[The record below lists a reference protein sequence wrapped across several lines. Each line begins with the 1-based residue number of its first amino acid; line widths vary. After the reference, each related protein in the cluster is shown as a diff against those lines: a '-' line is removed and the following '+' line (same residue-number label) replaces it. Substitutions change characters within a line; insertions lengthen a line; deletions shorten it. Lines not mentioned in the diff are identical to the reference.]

1 MEQTSWLQPSG
12 WEKNLDIK
20 WQFVVER
27 GPWWGG
33 AWKRLVGVVQGLL
46 RHSLGQSVLSWEELV
61 TALTEVEKVI
71 NRRPITYLWES
82 SEPGGGVPIPLCPEQ
97 FLLPP
102 RADGKEEERELNVSK
117 EFQQRKKWLSSMNDL
132 WKKEYLHQVLGSQ
145 GEVWTTQPNP
155 LKEREVVLVADDRE
169 KRLNWKMGVVQK
181 LVIGRDRRCRAA
193 VVQVKSGLLRR
204 PIRKLYKLEICAE
217 TDNLPPIT
225 SSPESSNVDD
235 DDEMQIST
243 VELIDEEED
252 AVESEVSPPRRT
264 RSGREVVRP
273 HRFRDN

>member
-1 MEQTSWLQPSG
+1 
-12 WEKNLDIK
+12 
-20 WQFVVER
+20 
-27 GPWWGG
+27 
-33 AWKRLVGVVQGLL
+33 
-46 RHSLGQSVLSWEELV
+46 
-61 TALTEVEKVI
+61 
-71 NRRPITYLWES
+71 
-82 SEPGGGVPIPLCPEQ
+82 
-97 FLLPP
+97 
-102 RADGKEEERELNVSK
+102 
-117 EFQQRKKWLSSMNDL
+117 MNDL
-132 WKKEYLHQVLGSQ
+132 WKKEYFHQVLGSQ
-145 GEVWTTQPNP
+145 EEVWTTQPNP

-181 LVIGRDRRCRAA
+181 LVIGRDGRCRAA

-235 DDEMQIST
+235 DDDEMQNIT

-252 AVESEVSPPRRT
+252 ADEREVSPPRRT
-264 RSGREVVRP
+264 RSGREVVPP

>member
-1 MEQTSWLQPSG
+1 M
-12 WEKNLDIK
+12 
-20 WQFVVER
+20 
-27 GPWWGG
+27 
-33 AWKRLVGVVQGLL
+33 
-46 RHSLGQSVLSWEELV
+46 
-61 TALTEVEKVI
+61 
-71 NRRPITYLWES
+71 
-82 SEPGGGVPIPLCPEQ
+82 
-97 FLLPP
+97 
-102 RADGKEEERELNVSK
+102 
-117 EFQQRKKWLSSMNDL
+117 
-132 WKKEYLHQVLGSQ
+132 LGSQ
-145 GEVWTTQPNP
+145 GEVWTTQPDP

-181 LVIGRDRRCRAA
+181 LVIGRDGRCRAA

-235 DDEMQIST
+235 DDDMQIST

-252 AVESEVSPPRRT
+252 AVESEASPPRRT